1 MYKSMFFF
9 VLLLKHVHENM
20 HPLIVFVARTE
31 NCPGQKDVYKILIV
45 LFLLLFHEFNI
56 LFIQFNVVHCES
68 FS

>member
-1 MYKSMFFF
+1 MYKSMFV

-20 HPLIVFVARTE
+20 HPLIVFVAQTE
-31 NCPGQKDVYKILIV
+31 NCPGQTYVYKILIV
-45 LFLLLFHEFNI
+45 LFLLLFHELKNI